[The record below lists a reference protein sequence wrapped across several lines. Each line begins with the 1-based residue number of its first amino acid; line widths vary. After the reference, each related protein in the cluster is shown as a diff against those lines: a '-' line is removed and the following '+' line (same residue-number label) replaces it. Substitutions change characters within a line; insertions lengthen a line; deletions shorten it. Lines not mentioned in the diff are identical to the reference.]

1 MKRNLCMGCMQEK
14 GEDPVCPH
22 CGYEEGTPHFASY
35 LPPNTMIDDR
45 YLAGKV
51 LSYNG
56 ESVIYIGY
64 DTMSGRR
71 VDIREY
77 FPDTLAARN
86 SDGRSVRVNEGRQIQ
101 FKAYMGDYLEMIR
114 KLSRMRTLSCVVQVQ
129 GVVEANNT
137 VYAVMEHIDGT
148 TVRQYLNERGAMLT
162 WQEASDL
169 FLPMLKTLRLIHQDG
184 LIHRGISADTILV
197 TRNHTV
203 KIDGFAIS
211 AVRAARTELV
221 AELFPGFSAPEQYS
235 TISPHG
241 TWTDVYAVS
250 ALLYTVLTGQR
261 PPEALIRSPEKKLM
275 PPRERNETI
284 PPQVSDTILEGLDL
298 SIRGR
303 IQDMDTLIG
312 RLTGELRPVQ
322 EAAASKSGPEPPV
335 IVIPEGDWPDEPEG
349 NTAYYRPAQQGNAI
363 PPESRKP
370 AAGPRRGETADEE
383 KARTRKLVL
392 TSMAITLPILLLALI
407 LTFWILFGGRNRNP
421 GNSSS
426 ETFEGSTVSDE
437 WLVPSREESDRSE
450 PGSMS
455 PSSQEESSA
464 ESSAVSSEPEESSAE
479 PIRMANFVGQ
489 KYADVLA
496 DAKNKAVYIFSEPE
510 YVYSDQYAEG
520 IVADQDVTPGIE
532 ITEGTRV
539 SLKVS
544 KGSQYV
550 TLPSYEKKKEKEYL
564 DELSAMGITNVIVSY
579 REDPLFKQDGYVVGT
594 SLGADGRY
602 DITKKPVLEIYVSK
616 KD

>member
-35 LPPNTMIDDR
+35 LPPHTMIDDR

-77 FPDTLAARN
+77 FPDTLAVRN

-148 TVRQYLNERGAMLT
+148 TVRQYLNERGTMLT
-162 WQEASDL
+162 WQETSDL

-184 LIHRGISADTILV
+184 LIHRGISADTILI
-197 TRNHTV
+197 TRNNTV

-284 PPQVSDTILEGLDL
+284 PPQVSDTILEGLEL

-312 RLTGELRPVQ
+312 RLTGEIHPAQ
-322 EAAASKSGPEPPV
+322 ESAAPEPPV
-335 IVIPEGDWPDEPEG
+335 IVIPEDDWPDEPEG
-349 NTAYYRPAQQGNAI
+349 NTTYYRPAQQGGAAS
-363 PPESRKP
+363 PELRKP
-370 AAGPRRGETADEE
+370 PAESRRGETADEE
-383 KARTRKLVL
+383 KTRTRKLVL

-407 LTFWILFGGRNRNP
+407 LTFWILFGGRERNP
-421 GNSSS
+421 GFSSS
-426 ETFEGSTVSDE
+426 EVSGNSAVSDE

-455 PSSQEESSA
+455 TSSQEVSSA
-464 ESSAVSSEPEESSAE
+464 ESSAVSSEPEESSTE
-479 PIRMANFVGQ
+479 PIQMANFVGQ

-496 DAKNKAVYIFSEPE
+496 DAKNKAIYIFSEPE

-539 SLKVS
+539 NLKVS

-564 DELSAMGITNVIVSY
+564 EELEAMGITNVIVSY
-579 REDPLFKQDGYVVGT
+579 RADPLFKQGGYVVGT
-594 SLGADGRY
+594 SLGAEGRY